1 VKGLRT
7 VIGFEYKGFVSA
19 KSFKIVTIFIVAVVL
34 ILSFLPQIL
43 SSFQGDEDTSGQNR
57 KDTAIVLLTGDAA
70 ADAVLKQAFSAAALE
85 KVFTG
90 TKWLDG
96 ATEGYDAGEIEKR
109 VADGKAVY
117 AVSYDGG
124 NKYKFYAPGNKLTAY
139 SAVAVLDSYVTD
151 VARQAAI
158 AKLPADVQGSAQQI
172 AGLTAEAD
180 IVEIG
185 GNAENNFWI
194 GYVLMFFLYF
204 VLMAYGNYISSSVI
218 TEKTSKAME
227 LLITAAK
234 PIDLMAGK
242 VIGVGLAAMTQVV
255 CIIAAVAIGLACN
268 LSQWKAFQPTVFEA
282 LSGAN
287 ISVGLALVLFT
298 FFVLGFF
305 LYAFLLAALAS
316 TVAKPEEAAT
326 VTIIPILLMIASFIL
341 GFIALSGAV
350 SKTLIAVLSYV
361 PFCTPFIMTS
371 RFCLGDVSALGL
383 IFGVADMAVSV
394 VIVAVLAAKIY
405 RVGVMMYGST
415 GGLKAVVKALRS

>member
-1 VKGLRT
+1 MKSLRT

-19 KSFKIVTIFIVAVVL
+19 KSFRIVTIFIVVVVL
-34 ILSFLPQIL
+34 IMSFLPQIL
-43 SSFQGDEDTSGQNR
+43 SAFKGDEEKPGKR
-57 KDTAIVLLTGDAA
+57 KDTAVVLLTGAA
-70 ADAVLKQAFSAAALE
+70 ASDAVLTAAFSVSALE
-85 KVFTG
+85 DVFKD
-90 TKWLDG
+90 TKWVDG
-96 ATEGYDAGEIEKR
+96 REKDYDASKIEKL
-109 VADGKAVY
+109 VSDGTAAF

-139 SAVAVLDSYVTD
+139 ANVAVLDAYVTA

-158 AKLPADVQGSAQQI
+158 AKLPADTQGSAQQI
-172 AGLTAEAD
+172 ADLNMEAD

-204 VLMAYGNYISSSVI
+204 VLMAYSNYISSSVI

-234 PIDLMAGK
+234 PIDLMTGK

-255 CIIAAVAIGLACN
+255 AIIAAVVIGLACN
-268 LSQWKAFQPTVFEA
+268 LSQWKTFQPAVFEA

-287 ISVGLALVLFT
+287 ISFGLVAVLFI

-305 LYAFLLAALAS
+305 IYAFLLAALSS

-326 VTIIPILLMIASFIL
+326 VTIIPILLMVASFIL
-341 GFIALSGAV
+341 GFITLSGTV
-350 SKTLIAVLSYV
+350 SKTLIAVFSYV
-361 PFCTPFIMTS
+361 PFCTPFVMTS
-371 RFCLGDVSALGL
+371 RFCIGDVSTPGL
-383 IFGVADMAVSV
+383 IIGVIDMAVSV
-394 VIVAVLAAKIY
+394 VIIAVLAAKIY
-405 RVGVMMYGST
+405 RVGVMMYGSS
-415 GGLKAVVKALRS
+415 GGLKAVVKTLRS